1 MNAFAWL
8 YAPSPVAEVVPSSVP
23 VGQDD
28 GALAANTYLMWIV
41 PVAPGEEL
49 VSVAVKLEPA
59 ICTPVVAAEG
69 AVTEIEG
76 VHLLACT
83 FVVVMAG
90 LQRELRALFE
100 ESPLKC
106 AHHQ

>member
-1 MNAFAWL
+1 
-8 YAPSPVAEVVPSSVP
+8 
-23 VGQDD
+23 
-28 GALAANTYLMWIV
+28 MWIV
-41 PVAPGEEL
+41 PVAPGDEFD
-49 VSVAVKLEPA
+49 SVAVNFEPSTG
-59 ICTPVVAAEG
+59 TPVVAVDG
-69 AVTEIEG
+69 ALTEIDG
-76 VHLLACT
+76 DHLLACT